1 MPKKDHPK
9 EPDTVPFPTVR
20 VDHNQPTI
28 TREMSKS
35 AEFVSL
41 YANDVQVQT
50 TQWDVRLVLGEISD
64 PPSSESPT
72 LKIQQLGELRIS
84 PQLAKRLTLIMLDQ
98 IKVYEENFGEI
109 PGPRE

>member
-1 MPKKDHPK
+1 MPKRDRPN
-9 EPDTVPFPTVR
+9 EPAAVLGPILKTA
-20 VDHNQPTI
+20 HNEPI
-28 TREMSKS
+28 TRETSKS

-50 TQWDVRLVLGEISD
+50 TPWDMRLLLGEISD
-64 PPSSESPT
+64 PPSPESPT

-98 IKVYEENFGEI
+98 IKVYEESFGEI
-109 PGPRE
+109 PGPKE